1 VKAWKWRR
9 CSAISVRIS
18 AIDMAR
24 RCPLRGGAPWLAIE
38 SCHTAALGGHV
49 ERCGD
54 CGHQRIC
61 YSSCR
66 NRNCPKCQGLA
77 RAQWLEDRQAELID
91 VPYFQVVFT
100 VPDLIASIEG
110 VRVKFINTLGEKSS
124 LHQVAWASAAAVIFG
139 GG

>member
-1 VKAWKWRR
+1 
-9 CSAISVRIS
+9 
-18 AIDMAR
+18 
-24 RCPLRGGAPWLAIE
+24 
-38 SCHTAALGGHV
+38 
-49 ERCGD
+49 
-54 CGHQRIC
+54 
-61 YSSCR
+61 
-66 NRNCPKCQGLA
+66 
-77 RAQWLEDRQAELID
+77 